1 MATWPAME
9 ESEVERHLMV
19 EVGGRNG
26 SVWKCVENWRK
37 LELLENW
44 KS

>member
-1 MATWPAME
+1 MATWPAMGEREKEIFGGDILVE
-9 ESEVERHLMV
+9 E
-19 EVGGRNG
+19 NG
-26 SVWKCVENWRK
+26 SVWKCVEVRK